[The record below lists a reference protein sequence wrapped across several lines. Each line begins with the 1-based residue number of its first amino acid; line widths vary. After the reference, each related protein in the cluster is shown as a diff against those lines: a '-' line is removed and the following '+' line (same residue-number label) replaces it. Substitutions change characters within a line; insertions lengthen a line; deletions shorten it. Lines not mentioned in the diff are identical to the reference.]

1 MIKKCICL
9 IRVSTKQQELEGQKE
24 KVQPLLKHERVD
36 WIFKA
41 DYREGKPLDN
51 AVRNLLNKL
60 GVDNKLIHL
69 SNEQKKEIVEWN
81 NTKKGTTTQKYA
93 TMRLHRRFYMEKY
106 FFIVFSE

>member
-1 MIKKCICL
+1 MKLVKLSGGHSIAL
-9 IRVSTKQQELEGQKE
+9 YQEGQKE

-69 SNEQKKEIVEWN
+69 SNEQKKEIVE
-81 NTKKGTTTQKYA
+81 
-93 TMRLHRRFYMEKY
+93 
-106 FFIVFSE
+106 